1 LRFAFFPENFHI
13 MAGYSGTPLITKLG
27 IKQSSRVCFVDPPES
42 FEETLGGLPPGV
54 EFSASGRGRNRKL
67 DVIVW
72 FTKSRS
78 QLTNRFAKM
87 TKLLSPAG
95 GLWVA
100 WPKRGSGVPTD
111 LTEDIIRAAG
121 LEAGLVDNKVCAID
135 EIWSGLRL
143 VIPVK
148 DRPQGEEFA

>member
-1 LRFAFFPENFHI
+1 
-13 MAGYSGTPLITKLG
+13 MAGYSGTPLVTKLG
-27 IKQSSRVCFVDPPES
+27 IKPDSRVCFVDPPDS
-42 FEETLGGLPPGV
+42 FEETLDGLPPGV
-54 EFSASGRGRNRKL
+54 ELSASGRGRHRKL

-78 QLTNRFAKM
+78 QLFKRFLKIA
-87 TKLLSPAG
+87 KLLSPAG

-100 WPKRGSGVPTD
+100 WPKKASGVPTD

-135 EIWSGLRL
+135 ETWSGLRL

-148 DRPQGEEFA
+148 DRPKREEFA